1 MNRGM
6 NTFGGS
12 PQYGNSRSMP
22 QPQPQPQS
30 QQQQQQGMP
39 RPKNQNFQGYQQ
51 QPKQYQQGLPQ
62 QQQQQGLPQ
71 QYNTP
76 RYKSPLQQSQS
87 QFGSNLNNQRP
98 PPPYVQTQQVRQV
111 KVNHQKSGSTSSM
124 DLARQYESDKAEIVK
139 CLFSEI
145 DPNDGQRIENYLT
158 HVRIIEDSRF
168 PSSRPPANSPTS
180 NKKPR
185 FLILSSKPSG
195 RVRLH
200 KARENSD
207 GSIQIGRTWDFDEWT
222 RLELDKEVPT
232 GFLVDIGKR
241 YYWET
246 NTPKERRVF
255 CGMLLNFF
263 QEYMGN
269 KIPELVN
276 CSLEYFHL
284 DSASRSTSSPRSSL
298 IARRTS
304 ANNRSSPLSPS
315 KNGGS
320 SFNSPSLLSNGSQ
333 FDNKNLNTRQ
343 RTPVAPAVSNVQPPR
358 PAASALSFGSGLGS
372 DERSGSLVSSNS
384 NGSGGQSNPHSSL
397 SQKQYGHDSPASTN
411 SKLNLGSTD
420 NSPLKQENRY
430 AQSPKKTS
438 QNSLLY
444 QQQEQE
450 VSTKPLNLGSQS
462 YTNLLS
468 DKSRQGTPAGAEIQ
482 SSLPD
487 TDSSSLKR
495 RSHKRRSSA
504 KSFDNMINGPDSGLT
519 PFPSD
524 AKPKTIEETTELKTL
539 PLNIPKVRNAVPQ
552 SELDTDLA
560 INAGRPTSIASIEF
574 VTHKITKD
582 EIEETITLSGKS
594 EHGKDSGYHDE
605 TDDFYNSYPN
615 ANNTDS
621 SHVAP
626 LNVVRSGSALNLDP
640 PTATGNTNAFPNS
653 SRDDFSFEMSKESLV
668 PDQRDRSRLNADST
682 LKSEILIQDDTLN
695 ISDTEEF
702 PSMNNFASSSPSSNK
717 INTLLPPSAGAGART
732 RGHARTRSHKPEG
745 RASRAFSRADTQD
758 KKNEITDLFDEINW
772 GSNDDSESLKKKLRN
787 ELQQIESER
796 IIKLTTPSNTTG
808 SLADILH
815 KSLEECDIIEP
826 ILSLFGVELSS
837 FSSDINHIEK
847 QGHGLQIETTN
858 KKLLKNELTG
868 ILESVSIP
876 DNKLV
881 FLASTRID
889 QNNIADMETV
899 LCDIN
904 QALKKMRGDTEEE
917 EAYDLGGMKA
927 FQEKRQ
933 RYEISY
939 QKFIENFNA
948 QINVEFEKVF
958 ADLMKSLKTK
968 SSIGDTISYI
978 PKAFQS
984 IFYLSSI
991 ILFIKEVS
999 IADYSRML
1007 SVFETKFAV
1016 FYTELGNIL
1025 ADSLDEK
1032 RRSTTM
1038 ISFNFNADAK
1048 NLFINREATIS
1059 RSKPSVLRR
1068 RGHNKLLET
1077 LGLSA
1082 PSDTTSKPPTPDS
1095 SASKSKTTASTP
1107 VSVNGLVDTLC
1118 NAIQLL
1124 NTATSA
1130 QHNFMVKFFHLST
1143 KDSDSFQEYITSPIR
1158 DRVYKFTNSSTSN
1171 IDPMEPNREIA
1182 DDLYTYMSTMF
1193 TECTIA
1199 VRKSILDIIKDD
1211 YLQIPSFCVFLEGLR
1226 NKYAKSNQEYL
1237 YNIMNKLNGRLT
1249 NTWVTFVETQIQM
1262 ITTLSLPSS
1271 LKDCEVLRSVKA
1283 YPAFIRIIEATFSTT
1298 PAKLEEYQ
1306 IYEIVTKN
1314 YTDIW
1319 KALES
1324 KLLKL
1329 SKSEIWKLDHNDS
1342 ADVTFS
1348 QVSRRNTNTPSG
1360 NNSYLESHLFLL
1372 LNYKWLTDEL
1382 REVVSLDPATRQ
1394 LIDEARSTELN
1405 LYCNLL
1411 AKSTEISELINFVD
1425 GVEGLIKPDSK
1436 SGVVRDID
1444 PSARNA
1450 YSQAVLSK
1458 ILQNFEGSNLSKT
1471 IKEVSNILKEEIMGH
1486 TYSSDISENEM
1497 SIGIAKEI
1505 EADLFNSALTVL
1517 SVIYSS
1523 TFSRLSSIT
1532 DKYYKGIEIT
1542 VDKSVISYT
1551 FQKENI

>member
-1 MNRGM
+1 MHKIYKIEQNKKRVAILEIDARGLELIEFIPEGLFSCKGAETSTVFEEVDLSEGEWYDYDDRAGEEVSITEISWDISKKGM
-6 NTFGGS
+6 NTFGGT
-12 PQYGNSRSMP
+12 PQYGKPRTAPDPNL
-22 QPQPQPQS
+22 QQS
-30 QQQQQQGMP
+30 QQAIP
-39 RPKNQNFQGYQQ
+39 RPKHQIPQGYQQ
-51 QPKQYQQGLPQ
+51 QQLKQYQQGLLPQQPQQPQQPRQPQ
-62 QQQQQGLPQ
+62 QQQPLPQQQ

-76 RYKSPLQQSQS
+76 RYKSPLQQSQG
-87 QFGSNLNNQRP
+87 QFGSNLNNQRALLP
-98 PPPYVQTQQVRQV
+98 HVQTQQVRQV
-111 KVNHQKSGSTSSM
+111 RANHQKSGSTSSM
-124 DLARQYESDKAEIVK
+124 DLARQYELDKAEILK

-145 DPNDGQRIENYLT
+145 DPNDGQRVENYLT

-168 PSSRPPANSPTS
+168 PSSRPPANSSTS

-284 DSASRSTSSPRSSL
+284 DSTSRSASSPRSSI

-320 SFNSPSLLSNGSQ
+320 SFNSPSLSSNGAQ
-333 FDNKNLNTRQ
+333 FDNNKSVNPRQ
-343 RTPVAPAVSNVQPPR
+343 RTPVTPAASNVPPLR

-372 DERSGSLVSSNS
+372 NERSGSFVSNNS
-384 NGSGGQSNPHSSL
+384 NGSGGPANPHSSL
-397 SQKQYGHDSPASTN
+397 SQQKYGHDSTVSMN

-420 NSPLKQENRY
+420 NSPLKQENRFS
-430 AQSPKKTS
+430 QSPKKNS
-438 QNSLLY
+438 HNSLLY
-444 QQQEQE
+444 QQEE
-450 VSTKPLNLGSQS
+450 HEISTKPLNLGSPS
-462 YTNLLS
+462 YTNLQS
-468 DKSRQGTPAGAEIQ
+468 DKLRHVTPAGEEIPA
-482 SSLPD
+482 SLPE

-495 RSHKRRSSA
+495 SSHKRRSSA
-504 KSFDNMINGPDSGLT
+504 KSFDHMINGPDSSSTRGVDSGLT
-519 PFPSD
+519 TFVTD

-539 PLNIPKVRNAVPQ
+539 PLNIPKVRSAVPQ
-552 SELDTDLA
+552 VESDTDLA
-560 INAGRPTSIASIEF
+560 LNSGRAKSIASIEF

-594 EHGKDSGYHDE
+594 EHGKDNGYYDE
-605 TDDFYNSYPN
+605 TGDFYNTYPN
-615 ANNTDS
+615 DNNTAS

-626 LNVVRSGSALNLDP
+626 LNVGHSGSGLNLVSHAPHVAANGD
-640 PTATGNTNAFPNS
+640 TNVPVAFPNS
-653 SRDDFSFEMSKESLV
+653 SKDDFSFEISKESLV
-668 PDQRDRSRLNADST
+668 PEQRDRSRLNADST
-682 LKSEILIQDDTLN
+682 LKPELLVHDDTLN
-695 ISDTEEF
+695 ISDAEDF
-702 PSMNNFASSSPSSNK
+702 PSVNNFATSSPSFNK
-717 INTLLPPSAGAGART
+717 VNTLLPPSSGGRT
-732 RGHARTRSHKPEG
+732 RGHSRTRSNKPEG
-745 RASRAFSRADTQD
+745 RASRAFSRVDPQD

-787 ELQQIESER
+787 ELQKIKSDR
-796 IIKLTTPSNTTG
+796 IVKLTTSSDTAG
-808 SLADILH
+808 SLSDILH

-858 KKLLKNELTG
+858 KNLLKNELTG

-876 DNKLV
+876 DNKLL
-881 FLASTRID
+881 FLASTRVE
-889 QNNIADMETV
+889 QNNIADMEAL

-933 RYEISY
+933 RYEASY
-939 QKFIENFNA
+939 RKFIENFNT

-958 ADLMKSLKTK
+958 TDLMNSLKTK

-978 PKAFQS
+978 PKAFHS

-999 IADYSRML
+999 IADYSRIL
-1007 SVFETKFAV
+1007 SAFEAKFAV

-1032 RRSTTM
+1032 RRNTTM

-1082 PSDTTSKPPTPDS
+1082 SNDTTSKPPTPDS
-1095 SASKSKTTASTP
+1095 SASKSKMSASTP
-1107 VSVNGLVDTLC
+1107 ISVNGLVDTLC
-1118 NAIQLL
+1118 NAIQLH
-1124 NTATSA
+1124 NSATSA

-1143 KDSDSFQEYITSPIR
+1143 KDSDSFQEYIATPIR
-1158 DRVYKFTNSSTSN
+1158 DRVYKFTNTSTPN

-1199 VRKSILDIIKDD
+1199 VRKSILEIIKAD
-1211 YLQIPSFCVFLEGLR
+1211 YLQIPSFCFFLEGLR

-1237 YNIMNKLNGRLT
+1237 YNSMNKLNARLT
-1249 NTWVTFVETQIQM
+1249 NAWITFIETQIQM
-1262 ITTLSLPSS
+1262 ITTSSLPDS

-1283 YPAFIRIIEATFSTT
+1283 YPAFIRIIEATFSAT
-1298 PAKLEEYQ
+1298 PANLEEYE
-1306 IYEIVTKN
+1306 IYAIVTKN

-1329 SKSEIWKLDHNDS
+1329 SKSEVWKLDHSDS

-1348 QVSRRNTNTPSG
+1348 QVTRRNTNTPSG
-1360 NNSYLESHLFLL
+1360 NNSELESHLFLL

-1405 LYCNLL
+1405 LYYR
-1411 AKSTEISELINFVD
+1411 F
-1425 GVEGLIKPDSK
+1425 
-1436 SGVVRDID
+1436 
-1444 PSARNA
+1444 
-1450 YSQAVLSK
+1450 
-1458 ILQNFEGSNLSKT
+1458 
-1471 IKEVSNILKEEIMGH
+1471 
-1486 TYSSDISENEM
+1486 
-1497 SIGIAKEI
+1497 
-1505 EADLFNSALTVL
+1505 
-1517 SVIYSS
+1517 
-1523 TFSRLSSIT
+1523 
-1532 DKYYKGIEIT
+1532 
-1542 VDKSVISYT
+1542 
-1551 FQKENI
+1551 